1 MKIDGHAVTP
11 RNGKTVELNALW
23 YNALKIM
30 ARFAEKFDDKKLC
43 KKYLEMAEKTS
54 KSFNEK
60 FYNKNKQCL
69 YDVLGDDKIRP
80 NQLFALSL
88 SHPVIETPVIAEQI
102 IEVVYKKLLNNY
114 GLQTL
119 AADEEEYVAIYEGSP
134 YKRDTSYH
142 QGITWPWLLGLYYD
156 ALKNTIK
163 MEKDRIRKQELE
175 DKLKELVQNTR
186 LTFEKEMY
194 ERSSIGT
201 ISELY
206 DSREPYEARGTFAQA
221 WGVSEIF
228 RIVLNK

>member
-1 MKIDGHAVTP
+1 M
-11 RNGKTVELNALW
+11 
-23 YNALKIM
+23 
-30 ARFAEKFDDKKLC
+30 
-43 KKYLEMAEKTS
+43 
-54 KSFNEK
+54 
-60 FYNKNKQCL
+60 
-69 YDVLGDDKIRP
+69 
-80 NQLFALSL
+80 
-88 SHPVIETPVIAEQI
+88 
-102 IEVVYKKLLNNY
+102 
-114 GLQTL
+114 

-221 WGVSEIF
+221 WSVSEIF